1 MSKKTR
7 YNHHLKGWVHAP
19 ASVPVNEER
28 VSLSQRTKA
37 HAKAHP
43 NDSNPTINKAR
54 GEEE

>member
-7 YNHHLKGWVHAP
+7 YNHHLKAWVHAP

-28 VSLSQRTKA
+28 VSLSQRTKN

-43 NDSNPTINKAR
+43 KDSNPTIDAAR

>member
-19 ASVPVNEER
+19 ASVTVDTKRIP
-28 VSLSQRTKA
+28 LSQRTKT

-43 NDSNPTINKAR
+43 KDSNPTINAAR